1 MMICMPTMDII
12 DGLTR
17 KLWQLRKPSE
27 GMSDDERTK
36 QTKQAELS
44 SIKMAMAKDHRDDA
58 LHNPIDLALP
68 TKSTYQ
74 DLHS

>member
-1 MMICMPTMDII
+1 MICMPTMDII

-44 SIKMAMAKDHRDDA
+44 SIKMAMSKRSSGDDA

-68 TKSTYQ
+68 TNYLPRST
-74 DLHS
+74 

>member
-1 MMICMPTMDII
+1 MDII

-44 SIKMAMAKDHRDDA
+44 SIKMAMKQKIIGMMHSTIQSIWLCR
-58 LHNPIDLALP
+58 P
-68 TKSTYQ
+68 KSTYQ

>member
-1 MMICMPTMDII
+1 MDII

-27 GMSDDERTK
+27 GMSDDERSK

-44 SIKMAMAKDHRDDA
+44 SIKMAMSKR
-58 LHNPIDLALP
+58 
-68 TKSTYQ
+68 SWG
-74 DLHS
+74 

>member
-1 MMICMPTMDII
+1 MICMPTMDII

-27 GMSDDERTK
+27 GMSDGERSK

-44 SIKMAMAKDHRDDA
+44 SIKMAMSKRSWDDA
-58 LHNPIDLALP
+58 LHNPTDLALP
-68 TKSTYQ
+68 KSTYQ